1 MHDPIRI
8 GQLTIRFLIDRSD
21 SKDSMAL
28 FELTVPPGAK
38 VPAPHYHSNWDETVY
53 GLEGSMSWT
62 LSGDVTELAAGGHL
76 FIPRGAVHHFI
87 NRSEA
92 LARALVMIA
101 PGVLGSEYFRDLAAL
116 MAAGSPPDLARV
128 GEVMARHGLVPVPG

>member
-38 VPAPHYHSNWDETVY
+38 VPAPHYHSNWDEAVY
-53 GLEGSMSWT
+53 GLEGSMTWT
-62 LSGDVTELAAGGHL
+62 LSGTATELAPGGHL

-92 LARALVMIA
+92 PARALVMIA
-101 PGVLGSEYFRDLAAL
+101 PGV
-116 MAAGSPPDLARV
+116 
-128 GEVMARHGLVPVPG
+128 